1 MSNTQVLAEQTP
13 EVVEHWYEKALNHL
27 ITSGRIALN
36 DDIWATD
43 RYSDMVFARAQEM
56 YEDSFF

>member
-1 MSNTQVLAEQTP
+1 MSDVLLLAQQTP
-13 EVVEHWYEKALNHL
+13 EIVGHWYEKALNQL

-36 DDIWATD
+36 EDIWATD
-43 RYSDMVFARAQEM
+43 RYSDMVFAVAQEM